1 MNANRNIKINTGI
14 SATNTEKLAS
24 GYRINRAADDAAGL
38 SISEKMRALIRGLTK
53 ASKNCQ
59 DGISMVQ
66 TAEGA
71 LHEVHAMLQ
80 RMNELAV
87 QSANGTNTAADR
99 EALQKEFEH
108 IQEEIDRVSQTTT
121 FNAMRLFADEDSSA
135 GTTNAGGANGANG
148 ANNSNTP
155 SVTSMDEMNSPTPMM
170 RTMSMRSAT
179 PQVTNV
185 LIGSLNLSGIDLVE
199 GVDYS
204 YTVDE
209 ETFAHTLKIL
219 SDKQM
224 IIVSTGDPRADRIII
239 NDNVEANLIM
249 HGVNIDVS
257 DTDYACALQL
267 YKGASLNLE
276 LSGENTLK
284 SGSACAGLQ
293 VGEGSTLVITE
304 SSTGSLNASATNGGA
319 GIGGGANMK
328 SGTIIING
336 GTVTANGRSGGAGI
350 GSGSNKDGGT
360 VIINGGTITAR
371 GDNGAG
377 IGGGYNGDGGNIT
390 INGGSVNS
398 SSSGGAGIGGGTGGT
413 GGNITIIDGTV
424 IANGGSS
431 GAGIGGG
438 SGAAGGEINISGGT
452 IQATGAN
459 DAAGIGGGNN
469 GKGGTI
475 NISGGEVTAKGLYTG
490 SGIGGGGH
498 ANGGTTNI
506 TGGKINATS
515 TNSGAG
521 IGGGYGGSGGE
532 INISGGEITATG
544 GSNIGAGIGGG
555 FGGAGGEINIS
566 GGTIEAKGGGAG
578 IGGGRGGNGGNIN
591 ISDGDVTATGDGGAG
606 IGGGTGNHGG
616 DIDITGGTVT
626 ARGGWASAGIGG
638 GENAAAGDIDISGGV
653 IVANAGYDAA
663 GIGSGS
669 ASDGTKG
676 ATYIDIIG
684 GDVTAT
690 GGGAGAG
697 IGNGANSIYGDI
709 IINGGTVRAAGYS
722 GGAGIGY
729 GSGSSVTTLQ
739 ANGNAII
746 NTTSINVSASNSH
759 YGGFIITG
767 GTITGNLTLPGDYE
781 IRAGETLT
789 IAEGATLTIPD
800 GVTLI
805 NNGTLTNNGSIK
817 NNGTVVNNGTING
830 SGNVTGS
837 GAIQITID
845 MSSLSGNLTI
855 TDAGYK
861 IGNQEYAYTGD
872 YILTGS
878 SSFRSINISSDANIT
893 LDNIDINDSNIYV
906 NTGATVNMNLIGEN
920 KAGAVAVGTGCTL
933 NLSGT
938 GTLLTKTSVNN
949 WGTVNN
955 DAILESKTEINN
967 YGTLNNTGEVN
978 CYDIKNSGNIT
989 TDEGG
994 INGEVNNTD
1003 GGKAVV
1009 NTTASGNID
1018 LSDVQS
1024 SLIITENGY
1033 ELNGLSYTYDGP
1045 YTLTGNEYTNV
1056 SLRIESDEDI
1066 TLNNMSKLWGIEI
1079 DDNAVVNMTL
1089 LGDNTVGDVS
1099 VKSGSTLNLLG
1110 TGTLNVEWTGT
1121 VENDAT
1127 LNVGAD
1133 ATLVNKE
1140 SWSNNGTL
1148 ENVGTIDNDGDFGN
1162 FGIINNQVG
1171 GVLDNIDGA
1180 LVNHGTITNEG
1191 GVIKG
1196 NISGNQPVVAGN
1208 NTIDLSSLSGELEI
1222 TDAGYRIDGTDY
1234 VCSGPYT
1241 LTGDTTH
1248 GITISSDVTINL
1260 TGDTSVG
1267 NLSVASGNTLTLG
1280 GNSTLTFNGVLDNK
1294 GTIANTNAIYQGS
1307 TGSITSM
1314 GNITGKTVLQGNN
1327 SIDITNI
1334 DGDLTVTSTG
1344 YRIGEQEYLQSGTL
1358 TIRGSNQGRNI
1369 TVDSGATTFAMRSG
1383 GNRSI
1388 VMENVDGGDFV
1399 VTGNSAVDV
1408 KLVGDN
1414 VVDNINVEGGSTVNY
1429 SGTGTIRVRNTLTNN
1444 GTINNGADSTIENDG
1459 TLDNGGTIN
1468 NSGTVDNDGTVNN
1481 GSGGTIN
1488 NENGGTIDNS
1498 GDFNNGGSV
1507 NNNSGGT
1514 VNNNTGSTMENT
1526 GTIEN
1531 NGTMKNDGTMTG
1543 DDVTGNAPTGSG
1555 TGGGTTTPG
1564 TGGSSGNG
1572 GTGGDSGTGG
1582 TGGGTG
1588 GGSGTGGTGGTSGGS
1603 GTGGTGGATAGESR
1617 NSWWIQAGAGAG
1629 QGINLQIGAMNTK
1642 VLGIE
1647 KDTVNILTQESS
1659 GNAITA
1665 VNDAIKKVSEQRT
1678 RLGAYQNRLEH
1689 TILNL
1694 DNTAENTANAESRIR
1709 DTDMA
1714 EEMVEHSKNSIITQA
1729 AQAILAQ
1736 ANQQSQDILYLLR

>member
-1 MNANRNIKINTGI
+1 MKIQHNLWAMNANRNIKINTGT
-14 SATNTEKLAS
+14 SAKTTEKLSS

-38 SISEKMRALIRGLTK
+38 SISEKMRRLIRGLTQ
-53 ASKNCQ
+53 ASRNCQ

-71 LHEVHAMLQ
+71 LHEVHDMLQ

-87 QSANGTNTAADR
+87 QSANGTNTAEDR

-135 GTTNAGGANGANG
+135 GTTNAGGTNG
-148 ANNSNTP
+148 ANNTNGADGTNGGNTP
-155 SVTSMDEMNSPTPMM
+155 SVTSLDETSSPMPMM
-170 RTMSMRSAT
+170 RTMSMRST
-179 PQVTNV
+179 TMEVTNV
-185 LIGSLNLSGIDLVE
+185 LIGSFNLSGINLVE

-204 YTVDE
+204 YTLDE
-209 ETFAHTLKIL
+209 ETFTHTLKIL

-224 IIVSTGDPRADRIII
+224 IIVSTGTPTTDRIII

-257 DTDYACALQL
+257 GEDYACALQL

-284 SGSACAGLQ
+284 SGAGSAGLQ
-293 VGEGSTLVITE
+293 VGEGSTLVVTE
-304 SSTGSLNASATNGGA
+304 SSTGSLNATGGAGSAGIGNGTSRKCGTIIIDGGTVTATGQVGGA
-319 GIGGGANMK
+319 GIGGGTN
-328 SGTIIING
+328 SDGGNITING
-336 GTVTANGRSGGAGI
+336 GTVTANGR
-350 GSGSNKDGGT
+350 
-360 VIINGGTITAR
+360 
-371 GDNGAG
+371 GAG
-377 IGGGYNGDGGNIT
+377 IGGGYGGDGGTIT
-390 INGGSVNS
+390 INGGSVTAS
-398 SSSGGAGIGGGTGGT
+398 SSDGAGIGGGNEGT
-413 GGNITIIDGTV
+413 GGIITITDGTV
-424 IANGGSS
+424 TASGGGY

-438 SGAAGGEINISGGT
+438 NGAAGGEINISGGI

-475 NISGGEVTAKGLYTG
+475 NISGGEVTARGQYT
-490 SGIGGGGH
+490 
-498 ANGGTTNI
+498 
-506 TGGKINATS
+506 
-515 TNSGAG
+515 GAG
-521 IGGGYGGSGGE
+521 IGAGGNADGGTT
-532 INISGGEITATG
+532 NISGGEITATG

-555 FGGAGGEINIS
+555 LNGSGGEINIS
-566 GGTIEAKGGGAG
+566 GGTIVAKGGGAG

-591 ISDGDVTATGDGGAG
+591 ISDGTVTATGDGGAG
-606 IGGGTGNHGG
+606 IGGGTSNHGG

-626 ARGGWASAGIGG
+626 AQGGWASAGIGG
-638 GENAAAGDIDISGGV
+638 GEKAAAGDIDISGGV
-653 IVANAGYDAA
+653 IIANAGYGAA

-669 ASDGTKG
+669 TSDGTKG
-676 ATYIDIIG
+676 ATYIDITG

-690 GGGAGAG
+690 GNSGGAG
-697 IGNGANSIYGDI
+697 IGNGINSKYGDI
-709 IINGGTVRAAGYS
+709 TINGGTVRAIGS
-722 GGAGIGY
+722 GAGAGIGY

-789 IAEGATLTIPD
+789 IAEGATLTIPE
-800 GVTLI
+800 GVTLT
-805 NNGTLTNNGSIK
+805 NSGALVNNGSI
-817 NNGTVVNNGTING
+817 VNNGTIVKEG
-830 SGNVTGS
+830 TISGTGNVTGS

-861 IGNQEYAYTGD
+861 IGDQEYAYTGD

-878 SSFRSINISSDANIT
+878 SSFRYINISSDANIT

-938 GTLLTKTSVNN
+938 GTLLTKTSVDN

-1009 NTTASGNID
+1009 NTTANGNID

-1133 ATLVNKE
+1133 TTLVNKE

-1148 ENVGTIDNDGDFGN
+1148 VNVGTIDNDGDFGN
-1162 FGIINNQVG
+1162 FGIINNQAG

-1208 NTIDLSSLSGELEI
+1208 NTIDLSSLSGELEL

-1260 TGDTSVG
+1260 TGDASVG
-1267 NLSVASGNTLTLG
+1267 NLTVASGKTLTLEG
-1280 GNSTLTFNGVLDNK
+1280 DSQLTFTGTLDNQ
-1294 GTIANTNAIYQGS
+1294 GTIANSSAIYQGS

-1314 GNITGKTVLQGNN
+1314 GNITGKTILQGNN
-1327 SIDITNI
+1327 EIDITSL
-1334 DGDLTVTSTG
+1334 DGDLTITGTG
-1344 YRIGEQEYLQSGTL
+1344 YRIGDQEYVQSGTL

-1369 TVDSGATTFAMRSG
+1369 TVDSAATTFAMRRS
-1383 GNRSI
+1383 GNRAI

-1399 VTGNSAVDV
+1399 VTDNSIVDV
-1408 KLVGDN
+1408 TLVGDN
-1414 VVDNINVEGGSTVNY
+1414 VVDSITVGNGSIVNY
-1429 SGTGTIRVRNTLTNN
+1429 SGTGTIRVRNNLTNN
-1444 GTINNGADSTIENDG
+1444 GTINNGSGSTIENDG
-1459 TLDNGGTIN
+1459 TVVNSGTIN
-1468 NSGTVDNDGTVNN
+1468 NSGTLDNDGTVNN
-1481 GSGGTIN
+1481 GSSGTIN
-1488 NENGGTIDNS
+1488 NENGGTIDN
-1498 GDFNNGGSV
+1498 
-1507 NNNSGGT
+1507 
-1514 VNNNTGSTMENT
+1514 T
-1526 GTIEN
+1526 GTIDN
-1531 NGTMKNDGTMTG
+1531 DGTVKNDGTMTG
-1543 DDVTGNAPTGSG
+1543 DAVTGNAPTGSG

-1564 TGGSSGNG
+1564 TGG
-1572 GTGGDSGTGG
+1572 GTGGGSGTGG

-1588 GGSGTGGTGGTSGGS
+1588 GGSGTGG
-1603 GTGGTGGATAGESR
+1603 ATVGEAK
-1617 NSWWIQAGAGAG
+1617 NSWWIQAGSEAG
-1629 QGINLQIGAMNTK
+1629 QGINIQIGAMNTK

-1665 VNDAIKKVSEQRT
+1665 VSGAIEKLSEQRS

-1689 TILNL
+1689 TIYNL
-1694 DNTAENTANAESRIR
+1694 DNIAENTTAAESQIR
-1709 DTDMA
+1709 DADMA
-1714 EEMVEHSKNSIITQA
+1714 ELMVEHASNNIIMQA
-1729 AQAILAQ
+1729 AQAMLAQ
-1736 ANQQSQDILYLLR
+1736 ANHQPDGVLQLLQ